1 MEGYRTK
8 PSDIHITS
16 PRDLYSSTLP
26 GGTSCPTTVP
36 SQSTISIV
44 TDEGRGKRESQ
55 ERANTVPLH
64 DAETSPGTSRG
75 IPPETLPIERS
86 MSSTAATSA
95 SCRMDVSTTP
105 TDARRAV
112 SKSYAEAMTQVSPH
126 G

>member
-1 MEGYRTK
+1 M
-8 PSDIHITS
+8 
-16 PRDLYSSTLP
+16 
-26 GGTSCPTTVP
+26 
-36 SQSTISIV
+36 
-44 TDEGRGKRESQ
+44 ESQ

-105 TDARRAV
+105 GDARRAV
-112 SKSYAEAMTQVSPH
+112 SKSYAEATTQVSPH